1 MEKQKEKIGN
11 KFIDFY
17 DDFIE
22 EHKLIRASSIISL
35 RQCSQ
40 TLSSFTTCDDSMCG
54 SETGHKK
61 SKINLKQLL
70 IIDISEI
77 NQKVKIR

>member
-1 MEKQKEKIGN
+1 
-11 KFIDFY
+11 
-17 DDFIE
+17 
-22 EHKLIRASSIISL
+22 
-35 RQCSQ
+35 
-40 TLSSFTTCDDSMCG
+40 MCG